1 MRLLAGLFAALT
13 AALSVLAPVGA
24 LAQQE
29 GSGESNRA
37 PAWVRNAP
45 RPPPVESASWML
57 WDDTNGV
64 VLAADEPDVERRMA
78 STTKLMTALVV
89 AERADMDEIVEVP
102 ADYIPIGGQ
111 MIGVGR
117 DERWTVEEMLTGL
130 MVKSGNDLADLLAI
144 HVAGSVN
151 RFVALMNRKAD
162 RLGLENTHFVNPSG
176 LDAEGHHSSAEDL
189 VDIGRAVMDHP
200 ELARMMRLKSAVL
213 PGSPLRVVTGTNKL
227 LSQVPGA
234 FGLKTGDTP
243 AAGLVLVAG
252 AERNGRRL
260 YTVVMGSA
268 DHFADAATLLEY
280 GFDAFDPPWRRGA
293 AENRGSA
300 PTTVATTV
308 PSATTTTPTDTPPPP
323 PVPKALPTLLDSL
336 GWLGR
341 LFGDD

>member
-1 MRLLAGLFAALT
+1 MRLVASLLV
-13 AALSVLAPVGA
+13 ALSALAPIGA
-24 LAQQE
+24 LAQEQ
-29 GSGESNRA
+29 GGESSGA

-45 RPPPVESASWML
+45 PPPPIDSATWIL
-57 WDDTNGV
+57 WDDTNDV
-64 VLAADEPDVERRMA
+64 LLAADEPDVRRGMA

-89 AERADMDEIVEVP
+89 AERAGMDEIVEVP
-102 ADYIPIGGQ
+102 NDYIPIGGQ

-144 HVAGSVN
+144 HVAGSID
-151 RFVALMNRKAD
+151 RFVGLMNRKAD
-162 RLGLENTHFVNPSG
+162 QMGLENTHFANPSG
-176 LDAEGHHSSAEDL
+176 LDAEGHYASAKDL
-189 VDIGRAVMDHP
+189 VEMGQAVMEHP
-200 ELARMMRLKSAVL
+200 ELARMMRLRSAVL

-243 AAGLVLVAG
+243 LSGLVLVSG

-260 YTVVMGSA
+260 YAVVMGSA
-268 DHFADAATLLEY
+268 DHFADAGTLLEY
-280 GFDAFDPPWRRGA
+280 GFDAFDPPRRPRAGGNGGPA
-293 AENRGSA
+293 STTVPTTIA
-300 PTTVATTV
+300 PPTTDTTVAAS
-308 PSATTTTPTDTPPPP
+308 PPTP
-323 PVPKALPTLLDSL
+323 PVPDALPTLLDSL

>member
-1 MRLLAGLFAALT
+1 MPLVAVLLV
-13 AALSVLAPVGA
+13 ALSALVPVGA
-24 LAQQE
+24 LAQQD
-29 GSGESNRA
+29 GGGDSGGA
-37 PAWVRNAP
+37 PAWVRKA
-45 RPPPVESASWML
+45 PPPPPIESATWTL
-57 WDDTNGV
+57 WDDTNSV
-64 VLAADEPDVERRMA
+64 VLAADEPNVARRMA

-102 ADYIPIGGQ
+102 HDYIPIGGQ

-117 DERWTVEEMLTGL
+117 NERWTVGEMLTGL

-144 HVAGSVN
+144 HVAGSLN

-162 RLGLENTHFVNPSG
+162 RMGLENTHFVNPSG
-176 LDAEGHHSSAEDL
+176 LDAEGQYASAQDL

-200 ELARMMRLKSAVL
+200 ELARMMRLQSAVL
-213 PGSPLRVVTGTNKL
+213 PGSPLRVVTGTNQL

-243 AAGLVLVAG
+243 QAGLVLVAG

-280 GFDAFDPPWRRGA
+280 GFDAFDPPRRKQSGDS
-293 AENRGSA
+293 GGTA
-300 PTTVATTV
+300 PTTVATTL
-308 PSATTTTPTDTPPPP
+308 PPPTTATTVAGPPPPP
-323 PVPKALPTLLDSL
+323 PVADALPTLLDSL

-341 LFGDD
+341 LFGGD